1 MAAGLPGA
9 GIGGLFYLASTI
21 ALPLRSIW
29 RRLAGL
35 PDTVTT
41 RELLLQLGIASGIIG
56 GIWGAGWILALV
68 IPAGTIG
75 SAAAGPGAAALGAQH
90 SVVRA
95 ATIAAG
101 FVTLFVVLGAVEL
114 ARLLVP
120 MRRRFPMPEAGRSA
134 TSAEL

>member
-21 ALPLRSIW
+21 VLPLRSIW

-35 PDTVTT
+35 PDTTST
-41 RELLLQLGIASGIIG
+41 RELLLQLGIAGGIVG
-56 GIWGAGWILALV
+56 GIWGAGWLLALV
-68 IPAGTIG
+68 IPAGTVAGVATG
-75 SAAAGPGAAALGAQH
+75 SAAAALGARH

-95 ATIAAG
+95 AAIAAG
-101 FVTLFVVLGAVEL
+101 FVTLFAVLAAVEV
-114 ARLLVP
+114 ARVIVP
-120 MRRRFPMPEAGRSA
+120 LRRRYPMPEAGRSA